1 MISAARE
8 VALGW
13 ESCIVV
19 IPVSQTEEQQRKA
32 VSIWERNVPLDD
44 SSEKHIS
51 AHGYSHGR
59 CIHVDA
65 LLIVDQV
72 IHQF

>member
-13 ESCIVV
+13 ESCIVA

-32 VSIWERNVPLDD
+32 VIIWEPNDPLDD
-44 SSEKHIS
+44 SSEKNIS
-51 AHGYSHGR
+51 AHGYRHGR
-59 CIHVDA
+59 YIRMVA

-72 IHQF
+72 IHQL